1 MIKNYLKIALRNI
14 RKHKGTSLINI
25 AGLAIGIACSILIIL
40 FVTYER
46 SYDRFHDKADRIYRL
61 AVKASV
67 GDTKINQTYSSSETF
82 RRLLLDFPEIE
93 KGVKFL
99 NLGRTPVVLGEKT
112 FYESRFYAVDSTF
125 YDIFTFP
132 LIHGN
137 PETVLTEPNTMVV
150 SRDTALK
157 YFGDTDIIGKTL
169 GADFSYGLGRIDF
182 QITGVSENVPD
193 NSHFHYDLLVSSASF
208 PDIIN
213 NTGWSSNNFIT
224 YLLLQEGTSKAWFDE
239 KLKEFTRRHTG
250 PERYDAAL
258 ARGDFWEYFLQPITD
273 IHLNSDLNGEFEA
286 NGNKTYVFIFSVIS
300 VIILLIACINFMNLS
315 TAKSSLRAREVG
327 LRKVVGSS
335 RNRLMRQF
343 LSESV
348 LLSFISL
355 ALGLVIVQILLP
367 IYRNFIGRELHMRYF
382 DNILIIPSLLV
393 LGLAVGIISGSYP
406 AFFLSSFKPI
416 SVLRGNTGSSK
427 GSSFLRNLLV
437 IFQFAISIFLITG
450 TLVVFQQLKFFQNT
464 RLGFDKEQ
472 VLVVS
477 NPGALG
483 SQVQPFKEALRKNSQ
498 IIHVAG
504 SNTLPGRSF
513 SNIGFGAEG
522 VENSFTLN
530 LCICDYNFLD
540 TLKMEMVQGRFFLRE
555 FPTDSHAA
563 VVNEQAAKLLG
574 WEGEEPLGK
583 KINNWARERG
593 NFTVIGV
600 IKDYHYESLHQEIR
614 PQALFLIGGYYQRD
628 ESYISVRL
636 NTQNVSETVKFVGN
650 TWNDF
655 APGKPFEYSF
665 LDRDYDN
672 LYTNEQQT
680 RSLFA
685 VFSFLAI
692 FIACLGLFGLAAFV
706 ADRKTKE
713 IGIRKIL
720 GSSVTKIVNNLN
732 KSFVK
737 WVLIANL
744 IAWPAAWYFMN
755 NWLRNFAYRIE
766 LSWWMF
772 VLAAVLALLVA
783 LLTVSFQTI
792 KAALKNPADALRYE

>member
-40 FVTYER
+40 FVTYEQ

-61 AVKASV
+61 AVKASI

-82 RRLLLDFPEIE
+82 RRLLVDFPEIE

-99 NLGRTPVVLGEKT
+99 RLGRTPVVLNEKT
-112 FYESRFYAVDSTF
+112 FYESRLYAVDSTF
-125 YDIFTFP
+125 YEIFTIP
-132 LIHGN
+132 LIFGN
-137 PETVLTEPNTMVV
+137 PETVLTDPNTMVI

-157 YFGDTDIIGKTL
+157 YFGDTDVVGKTL
-169 GADFSYGLGRIDF
+169 SADFSWSSGRIDF

-193 NSHFHYDLLVSSASF
+193 NSHFHYDLLVSSSSF
-208 PDIIN
+208 PAAIN

-224 YLLLQEGTSKAWFDE
+224 YLLLEEGTSKTWFDE
-239 KLKEFTRRHTG
+239 KLKEFTRRHVG
-250 PERYDAAL
+250 PENYDAAL
-258 ARGDFWEYFLQPITD
+258 VRGDFWEYFLQPITD

-335 RNRLMRQF
+335 RSKLMRQF

-367 IYRNFIGRELHMRYF
+367 AYRNFIGRELHLGYF
-382 DNILIIPSLLV
+382 DNILVIPSLLV
-393 LGLAVGIISGSYP
+393 LGLAVGVISGSYP
-406 AFFLSSFKPI
+406 AFFMSSFKPI

-427 GSSFLRNLLV
+427 GSSFLRNILV
-437 IFQFAISIFLITG
+437 VLQFSISIFLIIG

-472 VLVVS
+472 VLVVR
-477 NPGALG
+477 NPDALG
-483 SQVQPFKEALRKNSQ
+483 SKVAPFKEALRSNSQ
-498 IIHVAG
+498 IINVSG
-504 SNTLPGRSF
+504 SNTLPGSSF

-522 VENSFTLN
+522 VDKSFTLN

-540 TLKMEMVQGRFFLRE
+540 TLKMDMAQGRFFSRE

-563 VVNEQAAKLLG
+563 ILNEEAVEVLG
-574 WEGEEPLGK
+574 WDNPIGK
-583 KINNWARERG
+583 RINNWGRERG

-614 PQALFLIGGYYQRD
+614 PQALFLIGGYYNRV

-636 NTQNVSETVKFVGN
+636 NTENVSETIKFVGN
-650 TWNDF
+650 SWNAF

-672 LYTNEQQT
+672 LYTNERQI
-680 RSLFA
+680 RSFFSI
-685 VFSFLAI
+685 FSFLAI

-720 GSSVTKIVNNLN
+720 GASVTKIVNNLN

-737 WVLIANL
+737 WVLVANL
-744 IAWPAAWYFMN
+744 IAWPAAWYIMN
-755 NWLRNFAYRIE
+755 KWLQNFAYRIE

-783 LLTVSFQTI
+783 LLTVSFQSV

>member
-14 RKHKGTSLINI
+14 RKHKGTSLVNI

-40 FVTYER
+40 FVTYEK

-61 AVKASV
+61 AVEALV
-67 GDTKINQTYSSSETF
+67 GDTKIDQTYSSSETF
-82 RRLLLDFPEIE
+82 RRLMVDFPEIE

-99 NLGRTPVVLGEKT
+99 GLGSTPVVLNEKT
-112 FYESRFYAVDSTF
+112 FYESKFYAVDSTF
-125 YDIFTFP
+125 FDIFSFP
-132 LIHGN
+132 LIQGN

-157 YFGDTDIIGKTL
+157 YFGDTDVVGKTL
-169 GADFSYGLGRIDF
+169 SADFSYGLGRMDF

-193 NSHFHYDLLVSSASF
+193 NSHFRYDLLVSSASF
-208 PDIIN
+208 PAIIN
-213 NTGWSSNNFIT
+213 NSGWSSNNFIT
-224 YLLLQEGTSKAWFDE
+224 YLLLKEGTSKTWFDE

-258 ARGDFWEYFLQPITD
+258 ARGDFWDYYLQPITQ
-273 IHLNSDLNGEFEA
+273 IHLNSDLNGEFES

-335 RNRLMRQF
+335 RNRLILQF

-348 LLSFISL
+348 LMSFISL

-367 IYRNFIGRELHMRYF
+367 FYRNFIGRELHMPYF
-382 DNILIIPSLLV
+382 DNLLV
-393 LGLAVGIISGSYP
+393 IPALLALGLAVGIFSGSYP

-416 SVLRGNTGSSK
+416 SVLRGNSGSGK
-427 GSSFLRNLLV
+427 GSSVLRNILV
-437 IFQFAISIFLITG
+437 IFQFAISIFLIIG

-472 VLVVS
+472 VLVVH

-483 SQVQPFKEALRKNSQ
+483 GQVQPFKEVLSRNSQ
-498 IIHVAG
+498 IINVAG
-504 SNTLPGRSF
+504 SNTLPGESF

-522 VENSFTLN
+522 VENNFTLN
-530 LCICDYNFLD
+530 LCVCDYDFLD
-540 TLKMEMVQGRFFLRE
+540 TLRMEMVQGRFFSRE

-563 VVNEQAAKLLG
+563 ILNEQAAKLLG
-574 WEGEEPLGK
+574 WEEEEALGK

-593 NFTVIGV
+593 NFKVIGV

-614 PQALFLIGGYYQRD
+614 PQALFLNGGYYQRV
-628 ESYISVRL
+628 ENYISVRL
-636 NTQNVSETVKFVGN
+636 NTENISEMVNFVGN

-672 LYTNEQQT
+672 LYTNERQT
-680 RSLFA
+680 RSLFSI
-685 VFSFLAI
+685 FSFLAI

-720 GSSVTKIVNNLN
+720 GSSIPRIVNSLN
-732 KSFVK
+732 VGFVK

-744 IAWPAAWYFMN
+744 IAWPAAWYFMD
-755 NWLRNFAYRIE
+755 NWLLNFAYRIE

-772 VLAAVLALLVA
+772 VLASVLALFIA

-792 KAALKNPADALRYE
+792 KAALKNPADALRFE